1 MQNVWMI
8 TGASGGLG
16 KGIAEAALH
25 RGDAVALTS
34 RSPAKL
40 NALAAEFP
48 KQAMTVKLELDRIGS
63 MEKALHQVYARF
75 GRIDVLV
82 NNAGHGY
89 RAAIEESEPT
99 QVRELFE
106 TDFFAPMR
114 LIQLALPGMRARH
127 SGMIINVSSIGAV
140 RGALGNGY
148 YSAAKGAL
156 ELASEALAKE
166 TAHLG
171 IRVMLVEPGAFRT
184 AFYGSELKE
193 SEMRILDYDALAQH
207 YRKQTVRHD
216 QLGDPAKGG
225 AIIVDTALRQ
235 DAPLRLILG
244 SDALQAAQ
252 MTLQGRLDELRTW
265 QEISKKSDHEDHIQ

>member
-1 MQNVWMI
+1 MKKFTKKQWIKFSIAAVLYTLFAIWMQNVWMI

-16 KGIAEAALH
+16 KGIAEAALR

-127 SGMIINVSSIGAV
+127 SGMISLAIRPKAERSSSIL
-140 RGALGNGY
+140 RC
-148 YSAAKGAL
+148 AK
-156 ELASEALAKE
+156 
-166 TAHLG
+166 
-171 IRVMLVEPGAFRT
+171 
-184 AFYGSELKE
+184 
-193 SEMRILDYDALAQH
+193 MR
-207 YRKQTVRHD
+207 RC
-216 QLGDPAKGG
+216 G
-225 AIIVDTALRQ
+225 
-235 DAPLRLILG
+235 
-244 SDALQAAQ
+244 
-252 MTLQGRLDELRTW
+252 
-265 QEISKKSDHEDHIQ
+265 

>member
-16 KGIAEAALH
+16 KGIAEAALR

-34 RSPAKL
+34 RSPEKL
-40 NALAAEFP
+40 NAMVAEFP
-48 KQAMTVKLELDRIGS
+48 KQAMGVKLEQDRIGS

-75 GRIDVLV
+75 GRIDMLV

-127 SGMIINVSSIGAV
+127 SGMIINVSSIGA
-140 RGALGNGY
+140 LGIAY

-184 AFYGSELKE
+184 AFYDSELKE
-193 SEMRILDYDALAQH
+193 SEMRILDYDALAQY

-244 SDALQAAQ
+244 SDALQAVQ

-265 QEISKKSDHEDHIQ
+265 QEISKRSDHEDHIQ

>member
-1 MQNVWMI
+1 MSNVWMI

-16 KGIAEAALH
+16 RAIARTVLG
-25 RGDAVALTS
+25 RGDAAVLTS
-34 RSPAKL
+34 RDPDKL
-40 NALAAEFP
+40 NDLVSAYPDRAMAAALDLYDPAD
-48 KQAMTVKLELDRIGS
+48 MDRV
-63 MEKALHQVYARF
+63 LHQAEERF
-75 GRIDVLV
+75 GCIDILV

-106 TDFFAPMR
+106 SDFFAPMR

-166 TAHLG
+166 IAHLG

-184 AFYGSELKE
+184 AFYDSELKE

-244 SDALQAAQ
+244 SNTIEAGARRQKSAFSFFAY
-252 MTLQGRLDELRTW
+252 
-265 QEISKKSDHEDHIQ
+265 SKLT

>member
-16 KGIAEAALH
+16 KGIAEAALR

-48 KQAMTVKLELDRIGS
+48 KQAMTVKLELDRIKS

-127 SGMIINVSSIGAV
+127 SGMISLAIRPKAERSSSIP
-140 RGALGNGY
+140 RC
-148 YSAAKGAL
+148 AK
-156 ELASEALAKE
+156 
-166 TAHLG
+166 
-171 IRVMLVEPGAFRT
+171 
-184 AFYGSELKE
+184 
-193 SEMRILDYDALAQH
+193 MR
-207 YRKQTVRHD
+207 RC
-216 QLGDPAKGG
+216 G
-225 AIIVDTALRQ
+225 
-235 DAPLRLILG
+235 
-244 SDALQAAQ
+244 
-252 MTLQGRLDELRTW
+252 
-265 QEISKKSDHEDHIQ
+265 